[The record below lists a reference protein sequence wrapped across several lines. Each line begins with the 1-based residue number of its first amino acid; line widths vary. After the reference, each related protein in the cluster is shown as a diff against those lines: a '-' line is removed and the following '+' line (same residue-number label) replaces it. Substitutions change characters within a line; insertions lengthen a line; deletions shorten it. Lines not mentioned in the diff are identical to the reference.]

1 MQSSLRLQL
10 LAGLVISS
18 SAFSC
23 TLAPASA
30 TLAQRTSA
38 VALPITRPM
47 HRVSR
52 LATVQMGLFGLGGPE
67 LVVIALVGLA
77 IVGPDQ
83 IKVFA
88 KDLGKMTPELKE
100 VAAESVEAF
109 KETSGEVLKDVKEN
123 AAPALAEFK
132 DAATPALLEL
142 KDSALKEAMEVAGSF
157 KEGTSNAVAPD
168 ARSERKKRKE
178 AEEKEEE
185 SSSP

>member
-1 MQSSLRLQL
+1 MQSTLRLQL
-10 LAGLVISS
+10 LAGLVVSS

-23 TLAPASA
+23 TPAPSSA
-30 TLAQRTSA
+30 TLAQRTTSA
-38 VALPITRPM
+38 VALPITRPV

-52 LATVQMGLFGLGGPE
+52 LATVQMGLFGLGAPE
-67 LVVIALVGLA
+67 LAVIGLVALV

-83 IKVFA
+83 LKVFA

-100 VAAESVEAF
+100 VAAEAAESF
-109 KETSGEVLKDVKEN
+109 KESSGEALKDVKEN

-132 DAATPALLEL
+132 DAVSPGLEEL

-157 KEGTSNAVAPD
+157 QEGASKAVAPD

-178 AEEKEEE
+178 AEEEV

>member
-1 MQSSLRLQL
+1 MQSTLRLQL
-10 LAGLVISS
+10 LAGLVVSS

-23 TLAPASA
+23 TPAPSSA

-67 LVVIALVGLA
+67 LAVIGLVALA

-83 IKVFA
+83 LKVFA

-100 VAAESVEAF
+100 VTAEAVESF
-109 KETSGEVLKDVKEN
+109 KESSGEALKDVKEN
-123 AAPALAEFK
+123 AAPALAELK
-132 DAATPALLEL
+132 DAASPALQEL

-157 KEGTSNAVAPD
+157 QEGASKAVAPD

-178 AEEKEEE
+178 AEEEEE
-185 SSSP
+185 R

>member
-1 MQSSLRLQL
+1 MQSSLRFQL

-23 TLAPASA
+23 TPAPSSA

-38 VALPITRPM
+38 VALPITRPI

-178 AEEKEEE
+178 AEEEAE